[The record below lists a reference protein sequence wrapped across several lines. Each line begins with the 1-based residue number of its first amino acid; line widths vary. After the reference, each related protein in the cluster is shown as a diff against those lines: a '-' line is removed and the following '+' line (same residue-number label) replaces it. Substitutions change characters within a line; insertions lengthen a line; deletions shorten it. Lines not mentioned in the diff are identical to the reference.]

1 MKNREKTIFELRPE
15 LELEVEHA
23 SEVEKFQN
31 ITLRPILKYQ
41 NDLFVNVFSKYIEK
55 RKNKFYGMDVSDKH
69 QFIEQSI
76 KQDVK
81 FKNLMIGIVIGL
93 FSLDELEFYQT
104 HETELNRRIT
114 TMLVQR
120 LKSMLDQFN

>member
-1 MKNREKTIFELRPE
+1 
-15 LELEVEHA
+15 
-23 SEVEKFQN
+23 
-31 ITLRPILKYQ
+31 
-41 NDLFVNVFSKYIEK
+41 
-55 RKNKFYGMDVSDKH
+55 MDVSDKH